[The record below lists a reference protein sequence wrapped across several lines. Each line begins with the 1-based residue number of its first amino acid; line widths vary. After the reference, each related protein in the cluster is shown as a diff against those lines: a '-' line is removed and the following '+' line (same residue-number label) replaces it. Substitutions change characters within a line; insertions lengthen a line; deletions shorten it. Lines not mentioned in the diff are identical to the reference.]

1 VAALDRAKP
10 LASPARSRARGLV
23 ETGTIEATD
32 PRASGR
38 VISIANANQLEVD
51 GGGLAIGA
59 ARMRLVN
66 DGGAW
71 AGTSQGLHIVA
82 DGGGA
87 MEIAIL
93 TGEGGYERL
102 TLIMV
107 QYADDDAQTR
117 RGVTIPSDRLPPVPE
132 AIDLPPPSS
141 PRLVLWSVRPS
152 LGWSGEIRPPRPR
165 GSRDRSST
173 RPTSRRRGRPRRSP

>member
-1 VAALDRAKP
+1 MRVLRAAMSGVLSLVLLAGSASGVVAQNEAPDLMAP
-10 LASPARSRARGLV
+10 AYFTFSEPVWEPSMIEEEESPGEWAAEWRGLV

-82 DGGGA
+82 EGGGA

-117 RGVTIPSDRLPPVPE
+117 RGVILPSDRLPPVPE
-132 AIDLPPPSS
+132 AIDLPT
-141 PRLVLWSVRPS
+141 
-152 LGWSGEIRPPRPR
+152 E
-165 GSRDRSST
+165 
-173 RPTSRRRGRPRRSP
+173 